1 MQLLPQGLFLVL
13 PLSLPSTPYCPR
25 RPSLKSLPSHRLAVS
40 NRGTNVKPRAIGCCH
55 FYTARCTCRLQ
66 LMEKG
71 KGDSTSLMES
81 NFVTLLSIAE
91 SRINVLDIVIVIETQ
106 QFVGFLI
113 ENG

>member
-25 RPSLKSLPSHRLAVS
+25 RPSLKSLPSHRLTVS

-66 LMEKG
+66 LMDL
-71 KGDSTSLMES
+71 GDIYCLFKMHSKEHTKKK
-81 NFVTLLSIAE
+81 
-91 SRINVLDIVIVIETQ
+91 
-106 QFVGFLI
+106 
-113 ENG
+113 